1 MTNNDR
7 YTLREL
13 NLMVRDAI
21 EMELPDEYWV
31 EAELS
36 ECRERSGHCYMEL
49 IEKDEHTML
58 ATDMAVATASF

>member
-21 EMELPDEYWV
+21 EMELPDEY
-31 EAELS
+31 
-36 ECRERSGHCYMEL
+36 CRG
-49 IEKDEHTML
+49 
-58 ATDMAVATASF
+58 

>member
-21 EMELPDEYWV
+21 EMELPDEDFYLGV
-31 EAELS
+31 QYHPEFKSRPDKAHPLFKGFIREAGK
-36 ECRERSGHCYMEL
+36 RHGH
-49 IEKDEHTML
+49 
-58 ATDMAVATASF
+58 S